1 MAVPTVPTVTS
12 ILTEAFRRCGVPSP
26 TTAQLT
32 RAEDEWFEEVKQEI
46 GAEKRW
52 HNYEET
58 MVLIPQAYAQVYAIP
73 SPLDRILS
81 MSFFSGTT
89 GTASAGGNTSITLSS
104 AGTDVLGR
112 KIFLTG
118 GTGAGQ
124 CNRILSLAG
133 LVATVAAT
141 WSTNPDSSTTYMIA
155 DNERPVMGPVIGLPR
170 TGLGAS
176 QQVTKWEQFEHQV
189 ILYPVLDAST
199 YALELRG
206 TVDISLVDRTDAR
219 LTRVLRELRPAL
231 LAGVMVRI
239 KEDQQDDD
247 LPLYRQRYE
256 QITLKLMKHDSRKH
270 RGLLPTAMQG
280 PGGLP
285 RRRNY

>member
-12 ILTEAFRRCGVPSP
+12 ILTESFRRCGVPSP

-46 GAEKRW
+46 GMEKRW
-52 HNYEET
+52 HGYEET
-58 MVLIPQAYAQVYAIP
+58 MILIPQAYTQVYNIP
-73 SPLDRILS
+73 SPLDRVLS

-89 GTASAGGNTSITLSS
+89 GTASAGGNASITLAAS
-104 AGTDVLGR
+104 GEVTGR

-124 CNRILSLAG
+124 CNRIIELSG

-141 WSTNPDSSTTYMIA
+141 WSTNPDSTTTYMIA
-155 DNERPVMGPVIGLPR
+155 DSERPVTGPVLGLQR
-170 TGLGAS
+170 TGVSAGN
-176 QQVTKWEQFEHQV
+176 VITMYEQFEHQV
-189 ILYPVLDAST
+189 ILYPVPDAST

-206 TVDISLVDRTDAR
+206 TVDISLVDKTDAR
-219 LTRVLRELRPAL
+219 LTRLLRELRPVL
-231 LAGVMVRI
+231 IAGVMVRI
-239 KEDQQDDD
+239 KEDQQDED

-256 QITLKLMKHDSRKH
+256 QLTLKAMKHDSRKH
-270 RGLLPTAMQG
+270 RPITPVPMRG

-285 RRRNY
+285 RRRMY

>member
-12 ILTEAFRRCGVPSP
+12 ILTESFRRCGVPSP
-26 TTAQLT
+26 TVAQLT
-32 RAEDEWFEEVKQEI
+32 RAEDEWFEEVKQEL
-46 GAEKRW
+46 GMEKRW

-73 SPLDRILS
+73 SPLDRIFS
-81 MSFFSGTT
+81 VSFFSGVT
-89 GTASAGGNTSITLSS
+89 GTATAGGATSITLA
-104 AGTDVLGR
+104 AGGDVLGR

-124 CNRILSLAG
+124 CNRILSLGG

-141 WSTNPDSSTTYMIA
+141 WATTPDSSTTYMIA
-155 DNERPVMGPVIGLPR
+155 TYEFPVSGPHVGLPR
-170 TGLGAS
+170 TGIAP
-176 QQVTKWEQFEHQV
+176 TNIITRWEQFEHQLV
-189 ILYPVLDAST
+189 VYPVPNAST

-206 TVDISLVDRTDAR
+206 MVDISLVDRTDAR
-219 LTRVLRELRPAL
+219 LTRILREMRPAL
-231 LAGVMVRI
+231 IAGVMVRI
-239 KEDQQDDD
+239 KEDQQDED

-256 QITLKLMKHDSRKH
+256 QITLKMMKHDSRKH
-270 RGLLPTAMQG
+270 RSLLPMAMRG
-280 PGGLP
+280 PGGIP